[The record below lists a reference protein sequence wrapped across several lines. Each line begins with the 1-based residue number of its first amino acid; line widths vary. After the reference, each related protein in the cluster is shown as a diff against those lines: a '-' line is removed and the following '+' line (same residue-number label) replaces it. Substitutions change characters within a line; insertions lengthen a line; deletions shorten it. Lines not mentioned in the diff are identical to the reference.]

1 MNGTEKMVEF
11 YISQMAASILEENV
25 KISPLLKS
33 QTRSAPVK
41 ADIWRLR
48 CEKEELIEINQILE
62 EALDKNNQLNSGIK
76 TLVIE
81 ELAEICKKYT

>member
-1 MNGTEKMVEF
+1 MIEF

-33 QTRSAPVK
+33 QTRTAPVK

-48 CEKEELIEINQILE
+48 CEKEELIVINNILNA
-62 EALDKNNQLNSGIK
+62 ALEKNNQLSSGVK
-76 TLVIE
+76 AMVIE

>member
-1 MNGTEKMVEF
+1 MIEF

-33 QTRSAPVK
+33 QTRTAPVK

-48 CEKEELIEINQILE
+48 CEKEELIEINNVLSDALE
-62 EALDKNNQLNSGIK
+62 KNSQLNSGVK
-76 TLVIE
+76 AMVIE
-81 ELAEICKKYT
+81 ELAEICRKHT

>member
-1 MNGTEKMVEF
+1 
-11 YISQMAASILEENV
+11 MAASILEENV

-33 QTRSAPVK
+33 QTRTAPVK

-48 CEKEELIEINQILE
+48 CEKEELIEINNILSG
-62 EALDKNNQLNSGIK
+62 ALEKNSQLNSGVK
-76 TLVIE
+76 AMVIE

>member
-1 MNGTEKMVEF
+1 MIEF

-25 KISPLLKS
+25 KISPLLRS

-48 CEKEELIEINQILE
+48 CEKEELIEINNILSG
-62 EALDKNNQLNSGIK
+62 ALEKNKKLNSGVK
-76 TLVIE
+76 AMVIE
-81 ELAEICKKYT
+81 ELAQICKKHT